1 MKTLYGMYTYAKN
14 APPIPNPTSPLKIR
28 RHRKFGAKALINPN
42 TNMVRLAPIR
52 TYQTT
57 TLNTVSVNYS
67 MHRNFKD
74 TNGADYVVI

>member
-1 MKTLYGMYTYAKN
+1 MHTYAKN

-42 TNMVRLAPIR
+42 TKMVRLAPIR

-57 TLNTVSVNYS
+57 TTLNIVRVNYS
-67 MHRNFKD
+67 MRRNFKE